1 MKTTEYLY
9 GCSIEEL
16 PSMNQGLEAR
26 INKAQTLLVK
36 LLDTTLDDRDWTRIK
51 DVVDSINHNNKLLKG
66 LI

>member
-16 PSMNQGLEAR
+16 PAMNQGLEAR

>member
-51 DVVDSINHNNKLLKG
+51 DVVASINHNNKLLKG

>member
-36 LLDTTLDDRDWTRIK
+36 LLDATLDDRDWTRIK

>member
-1 MKTTEYLY
+1 
-9 GCSIEEL
+9 
-16 PSMNQGLEAR
+16 MNQGLEAR

-36 LLDTTLDDRDWTRIK
+36 LLDATLDDRDWTRIK